1 MDKVCINSDM
11 TWDPNPIIVFF
22 MCHVYISKWCHF
34 QRGEPWKCMAKHLNL
49 GSCMGPPACVVQAPV
64 ATSICPVVQRLQRAA
79 PPWLVETWVIW
90 RKTASIPS
98 WKQVSTLLGVQ
109 CSFNFLKILGLTPN
123 KSLKEIYI
131 YGHHVDDGFLG
142 QFWVNMPQV
151 LDLQTHCDP
160 LYPNQTYA
168 HAYFGNHKLKKMCHA
183 SKIWMI
189 QLGILQTWMIHY
201 VDGSTFVDYTWMIHY
216 RLTGP

>member
-1 MDKVCINSDM
+1 MFILQNDVIFNGGSHENV
-11 TWDPNPIIVFF
+11 W
-22 MCHVYISKWCHF
+22 
-34 QRGEPWKCMAKHLNL
+34 AKHLNL

-98 WKQVSTLLGVQ
+98 WKHVSTLLGVQ

-131 YGHHVDDGFLG
+131 YGHHVDEV
-142 QFWVNMPQV
+142 FWASFGK
-151 LDLQTHCDP
+151 
-160 LYPNQTYA
+160 YA
-168 HAYFGNHKLKKMCHA
+168 AGA
-183 SKIWMI
+183 
-189 QLGILQTWMIHY
+189 
-201 VDGSTFVDYTWMIHY
+201 
-216 RLTGP
+216 RLANAL

>member
-1 MDKVCINSDM
+1 
-11 TWDPNPIIVFF
+11 
-22 MCHVYISKWCHF
+22 
-34 QRGEPWKCMAKHLNL
+34 MAKHLNL

-216 RLTGP
+216 RLTGA

>member
-1 MDKVCINSDM
+1 MQLQFLENIGV
-11 TWDPNPIIVFF
+11 NPKQIP
-22 MCHVYISKWCHF
+22 
-34 QRGEPWKCMAKHLNL
+34 QRNLHLWS
-49 GSCMGPPACVVQAPV
+49 SC
-64 ATSICPVVQRLQRAA
+64 
-79 PPWLVETWVIW
+79 WW
-90 RKTASIPS
+90 
-98 WKQVSTLLGVQ
+98 
-109 CSFNFLKILGLTPN
+109 
-123 KSLKEIYI
+123 
-131 YGHHVDDGFLG
+131 GFLG

-183 SKIWMI
+183 SKIRMI

-216 RLTGP
+216 RLTGA